1 MINKVTNQECRE
13 ALEYFHAEGFIEE
26 LTFDK
31 KYYVNILLKKV
42 ANNLNI
48 KLDGKCKKWLFS

>member
-1 MINKVTNQECRE
+1 MVNKVTDQECRE
-13 ALEYFHAEGFIEE
+13 ALEYFHVQGFSEE

-48 KLDGKCKKWLFS
+48 KLEQ